1 MSTDPLA
8 YSQELTLPRRRGPA
22 FGHAGPLRE
31 MEAAKEDASLLGRR
45 TEAVLA
51 LAIVTPVI
59 AAYGALAYGAHS
71 ALSSVL

>member
-22 FGHAGPLRE
+22 FGHAGPPPE
-31 MEAAKEDASLLGRR
+31 MEAKEDASLLGRR
-45 TEAVLA
+45 TEAMLA

-59 AAYGALAYGAHS
+59 AAYAALAYGAHS